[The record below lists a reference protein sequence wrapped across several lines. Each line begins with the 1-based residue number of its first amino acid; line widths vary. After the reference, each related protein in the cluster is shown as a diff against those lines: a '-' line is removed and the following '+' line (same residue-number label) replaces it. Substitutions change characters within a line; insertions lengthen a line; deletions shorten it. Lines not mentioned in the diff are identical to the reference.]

1 MMNYQ
6 NILSIFKLIL
16 DNLLIVA
23 PSQIKYLNI
32 IIMKLLKLCLFFT
45 SFLFLTGF
53 VHLPAVL
60 GPAITAATSGNL
72 AKATAQ
78 LVFDNEFK
86 KKTGKSSL
94 SYITEEVSKNNK
106 ENQINEDFKNLI
118 EKRIK
123 TVHQKLVDQN
133 NEPKIIKDFKLL
145 VEKRVKFTHKKLI
158 QQKIN
163 Q

>member
-1 MMNYQ
+1 M
-6 NILSIFKLIL
+6 IIRFLK
-16 DNLLIVA
+16 
-23 PSQIKYLNI
+23 PS
-32 IIMKLLKLCLFFT
+32 LFLT

-53 VHLPAVL
+53 VPLPAVL
-60 GPAITAATSGNL
+60 GPAVTVATSGNL

-94 SYITEEVSKNNK
+94 GYITEEVSKNNK

-118 EKRIK
+118 EKRVK

-145 VEKRVKFTHKKLI
+145 VENRVELTHKKLK

>member
-1 MMNYQ
+1 M
-6 NILSIFKLIL
+6 
-16 DNLLIVA
+16 
-23 PSQIKYLNI
+23 I
-32 IIMKLLKLCLFFT
+32 IRILKLSLFLT

-53 VHLPAVL
+53 VPLPAVL
-60 GPAITAATSGNL
+60 GPAITVATSGNL

-94 SYITEEVSKNNK
+94 GYITEEVSKNNK
-106 ENQINEDFKNLI
+106 ENQINEDLKNLI
-118 EKRIK
+118 EKRVEI
-123 TVHQKLVDQN
+123 VHQKLVEQN

-145 VEKRVKFTHKKLI
+145 VEKRVELTHKKLK

>member
-1 MMNYQ
+1 M
-6 NILSIFKLIL
+6 ILKFFKICL
-16 DNLLIVA
+16 
-23 PSQIKYLNI
+23 YL
-32 IIMKLLKLCLFFT
+32 T

-53 VHLPAVL
+53 VQLPAVM
-60 GPAITAATSGNL
+60 GPAITIATSGNL

-78 LVFDNEFK
+78 LVFDYEFK

-94 SYITEEVSKNNK
+94 GYITEEVSKNNK

-118 EKRIK
+118 EKRVEI
-123 TVHQKLVDQN
+123 VHQKLVEQN
-133 NEPKIIKDFKLL
+133 NESKIIKDFKLL
-145 VEKRVKFTHKKLI
+145 VENRVELTHKKLK

>member
-1 MMNYQ
+1 M
-6 NILSIFKLIL
+6 
-16 DNLLIVA
+16 
-23 PSQIKYLNI
+23 I
-32 IIMKLLKLCLFFT
+32 IRFLKLSLLLT

-53 VHLPAVL
+53 VPIPAML
-60 GPAITAATSGNL
+60 GPAITVATSGNL

-78 LVFDNEFK
+78 LVLDNEFK

-94 SYITEEVSKNNK
+94 GYITEEVSKNNK
-106 ENQINEDFKNLI
+106 ENQINEDFKNLL
-118 EKRIK
+118 EKRVK

-145 VEKRVKFTHKKLI
+145 VENRVELTHKKLK

>member
-1 MMNYQ
+1 M
-6 NILSIFKLIL
+6 
-16 DNLLIVA
+16 
-23 PSQIKYLNI
+23 I
-32 IIMKLLKLCLFFT
+32 IRFLKLSLFLT

-53 VHLPAVL
+53 VPLPAVL
-60 GPAITAATSGNL
+60 GPAITVATSGNL

-118 EKRIK
+118 EKRVEI
-123 TVHQKLVDQN
+123 VHQKLVEQN
-133 NEPKIIKDFKLL
+133 NESKIIKDFKLL
-145 VEKRVKFTHKKLI
+145 VENRVELTHKKLI

>member
-1 MMNYQ
+1 M
-6 NILSIFKLIL
+6 
-16 DNLLIVA
+16 
-23 PSQIKYLNI
+23 I
-32 IIMKLLKLCLFFT
+32 IRFLKLSLFFT

-53 VHLPAVL
+53 VPLPAVL
-60 GPAITAATSGNL
+60 GPAVTVATSGNL

-94 SYITEEVSKNNK
+94 GYITEEVSKNNK

-118 EKRIK
+118 EKRVK

-145 VEKRVKFTHKKLI
+145 VENRVELTHQKLI
-158 QQKIN
+158 KQKIN

>member
-1 MMNYQ
+1 MIYH
-6 NILSIFKLIL
+6 NILQVLKLIL

-118 EKRIK
+118 EKRVK
-123 TVHQKLVDQN
+123 TIHQKLVEQN

>member
-1 MMNYQ
+1 M
-6 NILSIFKLIL
+6 
-16 DNLLIVA
+16 
-23 PSQIKYLNI
+23 I
-32 IIMKLLKLCLFFT
+32 IRFLKLSLFFT

-53 VHLPAVL
+53 VPLPAVL
-60 GPAITAATSGNL
+60 GPAVTVATSGNL

-94 SYITEEVSKNNK
+94 GYITEEVSKNNK

-118 EKRIK
+118 EKRVK

>member
-1 MMNYQ
+1 
-6 NILSIFKLIL
+6 
-16 DNLLIVA
+16 
-23 PSQIKYLNI
+23 
-32 IIMKLLKLCLFFT
+32 MKLLKLCLFFT

-106 ENQINEDFKNLI
+106 ENQINEDLKNLI
-118 EKRIK
+118 EKRVEI
-123 TVHQKLVDQN
+123 VHQKLVEQN

-145 VEKRVKFTHKKLI
+145 VEKRVELTHQELI
-158 QQKIN
+158 KQKIN

>member
-1 MMNYQ
+1 M
-6 NILSIFKLIL
+6 ILRIL
-16 DNLLIVA
+16 KI
-23 PSQIKYLNI
+23 S
-32 IIMKLLKLCLFFT
+32 LFLS

-53 VHLPAVL
+53 IPLPAVL

-106 ENQINEDFKNLI
+106 ENRFNKEFKDLI
-118 EKRIK
+118 KKRVEI
-123 TVHQKLVDQN
+123 VHQKLVDQN
-133 NEPKIIKDFKLL
+133 NESKMIKDFKLL
-145 VEKRVKFTHKKLI
+145 VEKRVELTHKKLI
-158 QQKIN
+158 QEKIN

>member
-1 MMNYQ
+1 M
-6 NILSIFKLIL
+6 IFRFFKI
-16 DNLLIVA
+16 
-23 PSQIKYLNI
+23 S
-32 IIMKLLKLCLFFT
+32 LFLT
-45 SFLFLTGF
+45 SFLFMTGF
-53 VHLPAVL
+53 GPLTAIL
-60 GPAITAATSGNL
+60 GPAITVATSGNL

-106 ENQINEDFKNLI
+106 ENRLKKDFKDLI
-118 EKRIK
+118 ENRVKI
-123 TVHQKLVDQN
+123 VHQKLVDQN
-133 NEPKIIKDFKLL
+133 NEKKIIKDFKLL
-145 VEKRVKFTHKKLI
+145 VKKRVELTHKKLI